1 MEQIRKAVNH
11 QYYET
16 TNKNSTKL
24 LHKQKRM
31 DRLMNSKTYEITFM
45 FKLQKQFSVYLTTII
60 FPSKN
65 LAA

>member
-1 MEQIRKAVNH
+1 MKQQQKTLRDFE
-11 QYYET
+11 
-16 TNKNSTKL
+16 

-65 LAA
+65 LVASNKAAC